1 MHNLEDKYLTIEKP
15 AEGFFKDRNSK
26 FLSFVHPVTNEDK
39 IKEIQK
45 KIRKEYHD
53 ARHHCF
59 AWKLGMDNNNYRVND
74 DGEPNNSAGQP
85 ILGQILS
92 NNLTNVL
99 IIVVRYFG
107 GTKLGIPGL
116 INAYKTSAADA
127 INNAEIIEK
136 YICDIYSFE
145 FAYGEL
151 NIVMKLIKD
160 NDLQI
165 IKQEFDLDCEIELS
179 IKKSKTEKIL
189 YKFELIKNIRS
200 TYLKTI

>member
-1 MHNLEDKYLTIEKP
+1 MPDFEDKYLTIKKP
-15 AEGFFKDRNSK
+15 EEGFFKDRNSK
-26 FLSFVHPVTNEDK
+26 FLSFIYTVTNEDE

-59 AWKLGMDNNNYRVND
+59 AWKLGMDNNNYRTND

-85 ILGQILS
+85 IFGQILS

-116 INAYKTSAADA
+116 INAYKTSSANA

-136 YICDIYSFE
+136 YICDIYSLE
-145 FAYGEL
+145 FAYENL
-151 NIVMKLIKD
+151 NTVMKLIKD

-165 IKQEFDLDCEIELS
+165 INQKFDLDCKIELS
-179 IKKSKTEKIL
+179 VKKSDTKKIL
-189 YKFELIKNIRS
+189 YKFELIRDINT
-200 TYLKTI
+200 TYLKTT

>member
-1 MHNLEDKYLTIEKP
+1 MPDIEDKYLTINKP
-15 AEGFFKDRNSK
+15 AKGFFKDRNSK
-26 FLSFVHPVTNEDK
+26 FISLAYSVANEDE

-127 INNAEIIEK
+127 INNADIIEK
-136 YICDIYSFE
+136 YICDIYSFGFTYE
-145 FAYGEL
+145 NL
-151 NIVMKLIKD
+151 NTVMKLIKD

-165 IKQEFDLDCEIELS
+165 IKQEFDLDCKIELS
-179 IKKSKTEKIL
+179 VKKSKTEKIL
-189 YKFELIKNIRS
+189 YKFELIKDIKA
-200 TYLKTI
+200 TYLKTL